1 MSYLKEEKIVRRNNL
16 FLGIFFVF
24 LGVFFLLSNFNIINF
39 SISAAIFDLWPLFFV
54 MLGIH
59 LISRKK
65 LVKTISWIVFFAIII
80 LYAINYGGGNIDL
93 NLFNIKNYI

>member
-1 MSYLKEEKIVRRNNL
+1 MKRNNL

-39 SISAAIFDLWPLFFV
+39 SIWSAIFDLWPLFFV
-54 MLGIH
+54 MVGIH
-59 LISRKK
+59 LISGKRS
-65 LVKTISWIVFFAIII
+65 VKALSWIVFFAIVIF
-80 LYAINYGGGNIDL
+80 YAMNYNGGNLDL